1 MCDVNQTAI
10 KNLQISV
17 SILASVTGIMLVGF
31 DKLDKNYLFG
41 VISPI
46 CNLLLQYY
54 QKKYPDT
61 IDDVKKAIMHKLK
74 LTDGQA
80 DNIIETATNMS
91 QQQNEP
97 KDIVNE
103 PVADDDDT
111 KTVQDVKVYFSK
123 KTQEYKAVLPKTP
136 VQNPV

>member
-1 MCDVNQTAI
+1 MCEINQSI
-10 KNLQISV
+10 VKNLQISV
-17 SILASVTGIMLVGF
+17 SILASLIGITLVGF

-61 IDDVKKAIMHKLK
+61 IDDMKKVIMQKLK

-80 DNIIETATNMS
+80 NDILETATNMS
-91 QQQNEP
+91 QQNDATKDIINEP
-97 KDIVNE
+97 TQ
-103 PVADDDDT
+103 DDDDN

-123 KTQEYKAVLPKTP
+123 KTQEYKAVIPKTP
-136 VQNPV
+136 V